1 MEDQYNYDN
10 LTPSWNYE
18 EFAALTRINP
28 ERTAYARGYY
38 YLDGDFYIE
47 PWFYTQLT
55 RIFERFPA
63 QKDNIINVLL
73 GFVKE
78 AKYVLFTKD
87 INNPVFHDER
97 YRLIE
102 INEIII
108 AAKITIDDISR
119 GSDYGD

>member
-1 MEDQYNYDN
+1 MTDEYNYDN

-18 EFAALTRINP
+18 EFSDLKRINP
-28 ERTAYARGYY
+28 ERTPYARGYVFNAGAF
-38 YLDGDFYIE
+38 YLE

-55 RIFERFPA
+55 RLFERFPL
-63 QKDNIINVLL
+63 QKGTILRVLRQ
-73 GFVKE
+73 FVEE

-87 INNPVFHDER
+87 INNPVFVDEA
-97 YRLIE
+97 YRLVE

-108 AAKITIDDISR
+108 AADLTIDDISR

>member
-10 LTPSWNYE
+10 LTLSWNYE
-18 EFAALTRINP
+18 EFSGLKRINP
-28 ERTAYARGYY
+28 ERTPYARGYIFNEGAF
-38 YLDGDFYIE
+38 YLE

-55 RIFERFPA
+55 RLFERFPQ
-63 QKDNIINVLL
+63 QKGTIIQVLL
-73 GFVKE
+73 EFVEE

-87 INNPVFHDER
+87 INNPVFSDEV
-97 YRLIE
+97 YRLVE

-108 AAKITIDDISR
+108 AANLTIDDISR